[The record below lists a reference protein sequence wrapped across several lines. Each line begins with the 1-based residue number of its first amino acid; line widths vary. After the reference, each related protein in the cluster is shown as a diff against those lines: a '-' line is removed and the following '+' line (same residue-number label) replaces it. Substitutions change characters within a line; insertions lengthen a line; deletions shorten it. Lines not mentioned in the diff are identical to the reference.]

1 MCESSYENT
10 WNDTQ
15 NTLNGKNRGKK
26 VDENY
31 YFSFNMLY
39 VFLYCL
45 AIYYLSASLSLSL
58 FLLWV
63 CSQSVK
69 SLSHV
74 RLFVTQWTI
83 AHQAPLS
90 MGFSRQ
96 EYWSVLPCPPPGD
109 LPKPGIKPRSL
120 ALQVDSLLSEPLG
133 KPKNTGVASLF
144 LFQAFFLTYKSNQ
157 GLLHCHQ
164 ILYQLSYQR
173 SPLIIY

>member
-69 SLSHV
+69 SLSLV
-74 RLFVTQWTI
+74 RLFVTPWTI
-83 AHQAPLS
+83 AHQAPPS
-90 MGFSRQ
+90 MEFFRH
-96 EYWSVLPCPPPGD
+96 EYWSGLPFPSPG
-109 LPKPGIKPRSL
+109 GSSRPRDWTWVSHIAGRRFTIWATRESL
-120 ALQVDSLLSEPLG
+120 WVCNTYTKKASKQ
-133 KPKNTGVASLF
+133 KTKNKTERNVILF
-144 LFQAFFLTYKSNQ
+144 M
-157 GLLHCHQ
+157 
-164 ILYQLSYQR
+164 
-173 SPLIIY
+173 